1 MSKFQKNLKIEPR
14 VHPPPPQ
21 KKKKKKTLAIVQEYR
36 TKSAIKLSIKVLLYL
51 ISEIDLNIPCE
62 GFTKICSY
70 YGQSNAHIPLSH
82 HNPTERKTNQQ
93 EDG

>member
-1 MSKFQKNLKIEPR
+1 MRKFQKNLKIEPR
-14 VHPPPPQ
+14 VQ

-93 EDG
+93 EGG